1 MNLKKVKAKFI
12 LNLAIYALVST
23 IETPWTNNQPS
34 SGMVSKD
41 DGGASST
48 VGSRKE

>member
-1 MNLKKVKAKFI
+1 MNGNNLKKVKTNF
-12 LNLAIYALVST
+12 NLTDYAIISIV
-23 IETPWTNNQPS
+23 ETPRTNQPS

-41 DGGASST
+41 DGGASS

>member
-1 MNLKKVKAKFI
+1 M
-12 LNLAIYALVST
+12 ST
-23 IETPWTNNQPS
+23 VETPWTNQPS